1 MLISTIPIANKILAA
16 LSPAEYELLLNQLEM
31 VTLTFGEILY
41 EPGNHI
47 NHVYFPNNCL
57 VSLLTMVDQHQALEV
72 GMVGPEGIIGMTL
85 ALGATM
91 TPFRALV
98 QGSGSALR
106 MKAEVFQGLM
116 LINSTLRNEVLQYAH
131 ALMTQIA
138 QTAACNRF
146 HVIESRLAR
155 WLLMTRDR
163 LLSNQFHL
171 TQEFLGHM
179 LGVRRVGVTNAAL
192 ALKRQGLINYSRG
205 YIDIVNG
212 AGLEAASCSC
222 YERVNQLNINN
233 RVTK

>member
-16 LSPAEYELLLNQLEM
+16 LSPAEYELLLNHLEM

-41 EPGNHI
+41 EPGNRI
-47 NHVYFPNNCL
+47 SHVYFPNNSL

-85 ALGATM
+85 ALGATI

-106 MKAEVFQGLM
+106 MKAEDFQSLM
-116 LINSTLRNEVLQYAH
+116 LVNSTLRNEVLQYAH

-192 ALKRQGLINYSRG
+192 ALKRHGLIDYSRG
-205 YIDIVNG
+205 NIDIVNG
-212 AGLEAASCSC
+212 SGLEEASCSC
-222 YERVNQLNINN
+222 YARVNQMNINN